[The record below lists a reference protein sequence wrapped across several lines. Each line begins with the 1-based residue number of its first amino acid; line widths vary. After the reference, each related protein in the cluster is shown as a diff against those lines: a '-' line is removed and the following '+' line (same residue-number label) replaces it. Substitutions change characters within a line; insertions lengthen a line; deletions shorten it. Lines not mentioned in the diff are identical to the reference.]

1 MNIAMIAGRE
11 PDGSQKLMQEVV
23 YDKDGVTLTEV
34 KIMIFG
40 EGIANCW
47 QERHGS
53 DVVVE
58 THYKIPQ
65 WFERYK
71 KLNEIL

>member
-1 MNIAMIAGRE
+1 MTVAMIGSRE

-23 YDKDGVTLTEV
+23 YDRDGVTLTEV

-40 EGIANCW
+40 EGIASCW
-47 QERHGS
+47 QERHG
-53 DVVVE
+53 DKLVE
-58 THYKIPQ
+58 THYTIPQ
-65 WFERYK
+65 WFDRYK